1 MAKELRLEL
10 KDEKGNINTFIQKS
24 IPMRKLF
31 DWMEIEK
38 AIEEGEIKQ
47 GLDVIVKKVE
57 FVAGLFDDERVTPE
71 ALLDGLDA
79 RDFQEAIQQKIW
91 AVLGVE
97 PDPKKEEA
105 AEK

>member
-31 DWMEIEK
+31 EWMEIEK

-91 AVLGVE
+91 VVLGIDL
-97 PDPKKEEA
+97 DPKKEEA

>member
-1 MAKELRLEL
+1 MKKELRLEL
-10 KDEKGNINTFIQKS
+10 KDKKGNINTFIQKD

-31 DWMEIEK
+31 EWMEIEK

-91 AVLGVE
+91 VVLGIDL
-97 PDPKKEEA
+97 DPKKEET

>member
-1 MAKELRLEL
+1 MAKEIRLDL
-10 KDEKGNINTFIQKS
+10 KDEKGNTNTFIQKE

-31 DWMEIEK
+31 EWMEIEK

-91 AVLGVE
+91 VVLGIDL
-97 PDPKKEEA
+97 DPKKEET